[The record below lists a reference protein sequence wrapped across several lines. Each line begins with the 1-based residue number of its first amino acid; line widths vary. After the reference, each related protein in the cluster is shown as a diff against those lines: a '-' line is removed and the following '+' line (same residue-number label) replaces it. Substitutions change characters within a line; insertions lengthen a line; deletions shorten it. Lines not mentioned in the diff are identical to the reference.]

1 MTQCTRAVVGDQAI
15 LYRCA
20 RDLPLPDVCI
30 STPPFVATKFSISPL
45 TYSVSPKNMSTNQAI
60 ACIGCVG
67 RSACFVSFFR
77 ESASG
82 SPAVKFNLLGGENLE
97 TVQYRRLRSESSPA
111 PAEIRDVVGQA
122 ILKKGSPHTRLQSVR
137 FRS

>member
-60 ACIGCVG
+60 A
-67 RSACFVSFFR
+67 SANQSV
-77 ESASG
+77 
-82 SPAVKFNLLGGENLE
+82 
-97 TVQYRRLRSESSPA
+97 YRLRRKISVLRQLLS
-111 PAEIRDVVGQA
+111 RVG
-122 ILKKGSPHTRLQSVR
+122 T
-137 FRS
+137 